1 MHGVKSRAARAKFH
15 RFGSESSLVGPTGRR
30 WLAQVIRNGLLDLGR
45 VEPVGG
51 PFAINEAASLL
62 RGPLMSFCDTGRESI
77 ER

>member
-1 MHGVKSRAARAKFH
+1 MRGAKSREAPAKFH
-15 RFGSESSLVGPTGRR
+15 RSGSESSLVGLTDRR
-30 WLAQVIRNGLLDLGR
+30 WLAQVIRNGLLDLGT

-62 RGPLMSFCDTGRESI
+62 RGPLMSFCDTGRESV

>member
-1 MHGVKSRAARAKFH
+1 MHGVKSRDARAEFH
-15 RFGSESSLVGPTGRR
+15 RSGSESSLVGLTGRR
-30 WLAQVIRNGLLDLGR
+30 WLAQVIRNGLLDFGT

-62 RGPLMSFCDTGRESI
+62 RGPLMSFCDTGWESV